1 MGKKCP
7 PGVICIENVTMTFLI
22 IATCIFLYFY
32 NKSVTRG
39 NYLFATNILNKH
51 TMTTPHPPQ
60 HHSSTHI
67 QSDELKYMPVNVRT
81 QGNPHNQSYSQIGI
95 LSRTTAEDVIMP
107 LFGRN
112 IHNGRDKWQ
121 YYTLTEHNVRL
132 PISVS
137 GKSCTNEYGCDSVGN
152 GDYVYVEGYN
162 DAFKVT
168 IYDDINQLRY
178 IPYL

>member
-1 MGKKCP
+1 MAKKCP
-7 PGVICIENVTMTFLI
+7 PGVICIENMTMTI
-22 IATCIFLYFY
+22 IIVLTCVFLYYY
-32 NKSVTRG
+32 NRSSFSFRIINNIPPKQTNQHVDNTTLNNSV
-39 NYLFATNILNKH
+39 
-51 TMTTPHPPQ
+51 
-60 HHSSTHI
+60 
-67 QSDELKYMPVNVRT
+67 KYMPVNIKT
-81 QGNPHNQSYSQIGI
+81 QRSQYNDTYSQIGI
-95 LSRTTAEDVIMP
+95 LSRTTNEDVIMP

-137 GKSCTNEYGCDSVGN
+137 GKSCTNEYGCDAVGN

-168 IYDDINQLRY
+168 IYDDNNQLRY
-178 IPYL
+178 IPYI

>member
-7 PGVICIENVTMTFLI
+7 PGVICIENMTMTILI
-22 IATCIFLYFY
+22 LITCIFLYYY
-32 NKSVTRG
+32 NKSSF
-39 NYLFATNILNKH
+39 YLKIINNESKQFSQPKINTD
-51 TMTTPHPPQ
+51 T
-60 HHSSTHI
+60 SV
-67 QSDELKYMPVNVRT
+67 KYMPVNIKT
-81 QGNPHNQSYSQIGI
+81 QRSQYSENYNQIGI
-95 LSRTTAEDVIMP
+95 LSRTTNEDVIMP

-137 GKSCTNEYGCDSVGN
+137 GKSCTNEYGCDAVGN

-178 IPYL
+178 IPYV

>member
-1 MGKKCP
+1 MAKKCP
-7 PGVICIENVTMTFLI
+7 PGVICIENMTMTVLI
-22 IATCIFLYFY
+22 IVTCLFLYYY
-32 NKSVTRG
+32 NRTSMSFRVVNKMSSNDVNNYHDGSGISQENSV
-39 NYLFATNILNKH
+39 
-51 TMTTPHPPQ
+51 
-60 HHSSTHI
+60 
-67 QSDELKYMPVNVRT
+67 KYMPVNVKT
-81 QGNPHNQSYSQIGI
+81 QRSQYNDTYSQIGI
-95 LSRTTAEDVIMP
+95 LSRTTNEDVIMP

-137 GKSCTNEYGCDSVGN
+137 GKSCTNEYGCDAVGN

-178 IPYL
+178 IPYV

>member
-1 MGKKCP
+1 MAKKCP
-7 PGVICIENVTMTFLI
+7 PGVICIENMTMTFLI
-22 IATCIFLYFY
+22 IITCIFLYFY
-32 NKSVTRG
+32 NKNLFTR
-39 NYLFATNILNKH
+39 NFIINKQYTNHNLPDNNI
-51 TMTTPHPPQ
+51 Q
-60 HHSSTHI
+60 HI
-67 QSDELKYMPVNVRT
+67 QPEIKHMPVNVRT
-81 QGNPHNQSYSQIGI
+81 QGNQHNQTYNQIGI

>member
-1 MGKKCP
+1 MPSKQTSQHVDNMP
-7 PGVICIENVTMTFLI
+7 VN
-22 IATCIFLYFY
+22 
-32 NKSVTRG
+32 NSV
-39 NYLFATNILNKH
+39 
-51 TMTTPHPPQ
+51 
-60 HHSSTHI
+60 
-67 QSDELKYMPVNVRT
+67 KYMPVNIKT
-81 QGNPHNQSYSQIGI
+81 QRSQYNESYSQIGI
-95 LSRTTAEDVIMP
+95 LSRTTNEDVIMP

-137 GKSCTNEYGCDSVGN
+137 GKSCTNEYGCDAVGN

-168 IYDDINQLRY
+168 IYDDTNQLRY
-178 IPYL
+178 IPYI

>member
-1 MGKKCP
+1 M
-7 PGVICIENVTMTFLI
+7 
-22 IATCIFLYFY
+22 
-32 NKSVTRG
+32 
-39 NYLFATNILNKH
+39 LFR
-51 TMTTPHPPQ
+51 
-60 HHSSTHI
+60 S
-67 QSDELKYMPVNVRT
+67 
-81 QGNPHNQSYSQIGI
+81 
-95 LSRTTAEDVIMP
+95 
-107 LFGRN
+107 
-112 IHNGRDKWQ
+112 
-121 YYTLTEHNVRL
+121 LTEHNVRL

>member
-1 MGKKCP
+1 MAKKCP
-7 PGVICIENVTMTFLI
+7 PGVICIENMTMTILI
-22 IATCIFLYFY
+22 ILTCVFLYYY
-32 NKSVTRG
+32 NRDSFSFRIINNIPSRQQNQRVNNTTHDNSV
-39 NYLFATNILNKH
+39 
-51 TMTTPHPPQ
+51 
-60 HHSSTHI
+60 
-67 QSDELKYMPVNVRT
+67 KYMPVNIKT
-81 QGNPHNQSYSQIGI
+81 QRSQYNETYSQIGI
-95 LSRTTAEDVIMP
+95 LSRTTNHDVIMP

-137 GKSCTNEYGCDSVGN
+137 GKSCTNEYGCDAVGN

-168 IYDDINQLRY
+168 IYDDNNQLRY
-178 IPYL
+178 IPYI